1 MAMTGKFLLDTNII
15 IALFA
20 KERRVLQKLRN
31 AERVYLSSI
40 AVGELL
46 YGAHKSTQAR
56 SNIARIEEFAA
67 ANSVLACD
75 LGTARHYG
83 RVKDRLRRKGRPL
96 PENDIW
102 MAALARQHGLMLV
115 SRDAHFTEVENLTLK
130 AW

>member
-1 MAMTGKFLLDTNII
+1 MSGKFLLDTNII

-20 KERRVLQKLRN
+20 KERKVLQKLQS
-31 AERVYLSSI
+31 AEKLFLSSI

-56 SNIARIEEFAA
+56 SNVARIEEFAA
-67 ANSVLACD
+67 ANSVLVCD
-75 LGTARHYG
+75 LETARHYG
-83 RVKDRLRRKGRPL
+83 RIKDRLHRKGRPL

-102 MAALARQHGLMLV
+102 IAALARQYGLTLV
-115 SRDAHFTEVENLTLK
+115 SRDAHFAEVENLPVK